1 MMVTTVHGQF
11 HKFAVAMN
19 FDESRPELSTV
30 EANID
35 PSSID
40 TGMDARD
47 AHLRSED
54 FLDAATYP
62 EVLFRSKVI
71 KKVGDG
77 YTIDGELTMHG
88 QTHPVTLDAE
98 IGGIVPDMRGG
109 RRAGFS
115 ASTKISRKEGGSP
128 GTVPS
133 RAAACLSAMKS
144 RSPWTWRSSRAKRL
158 LLMSRPPSLEAPYTQ
173 ANSGDRC
180 REHPTG
186 PCKSGV
192 RRLVSRPRLR

>member
-1 MMVTTVHGQF
+1 VSNWDLDPAHSEIEFAVRHMMVTTVHGQF

-19 FDESRPELSTV
+19 FDESHPELSTV

-115 ASTKISRKEGGSP
+115 ASTKISRKEWGLTWNGALESGGVLVGDEVKITMDVAVVQGETATANEP
-128 GTVPS
+128 
-133 RAAACLSAMKS
+133 AAIA
-144 RSPWTWRSSRAKRL
+144 
-158 LLMSRPPSLEAPYTQ
+158 
-173 ANSGDRC
+173 
-180 REHPTG
+180 
-186 PCKSGV
+186 
-192 RRLVSRPRLR
+192 